1 MIAAP
6 AAQVASAIS
15 EKLIIYVHGE
25 ERPDYGS
32 TQAAMMSVIFVLLF
46 IWIACGTEQR
56 GSHFEL
62 AAAAGE
68 DQGQS
73 AKMRAV
79 EEVEMAGKAGGAGHV
94 ETVSDLD
101 DARKN

>member
-15 EKLIIYVHGE
+15 EKLIIYIHGE

-68 DQGQS
+68 DQGLS
-73 AKMRAV
+73 NKMRAA
-79 EEVEMAGKAGGAGHV
+79 EEVEMAAKAGGAGHV
-94 ETVSDLD
+94 ETVPDLGD
-101 DARKN
+101 GRKN